1 MVLVLPSGPAKST
14 LAKYTL
20 SPLTVAPTFWIRPE
34 PVSDPATGSLAQ
46 TGAHVFCPQ
55 PAARKASSRSE
66 EVAYTRPLATAGDA
80 LADDFMVPLHSGPHV
95 ARPQPPAAK
104 ARSRPSPLTI

>member
-20 SPLTVAPTFWIRPE
+20 SPLTVAPTSWMRPE

-46 TGAHVFCPQ
+46 TGAHVLCPQ
-55 PAARKASSRSE
+55 PAARNASSRSE
-66 EVAYTRPLATAGDA
+66 DVAYTRPSATAGAA

-95 ARPQPPAAK
+95 TRPQPAAVK
-104 ARSRPSPLTI
+104 ARSRPSLLTM